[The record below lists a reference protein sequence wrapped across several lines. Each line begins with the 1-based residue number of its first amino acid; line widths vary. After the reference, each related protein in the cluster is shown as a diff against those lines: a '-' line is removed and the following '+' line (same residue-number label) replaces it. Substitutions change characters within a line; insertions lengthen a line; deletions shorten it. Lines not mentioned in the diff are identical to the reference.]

1 MLVVIWEG
9 GCVEKSVLAVMSWH
23 ECRGRC
29 YAKEI
34 LMSQIVA
41 ADNKRRASLTSKQAQ
56 ELQLRAAG
64 LGMRGKLGPPL
75 GCSCLMQPD
84 DC

>member
-1 MLVVIWEG
+1 MLVAIWG
-9 GCVEKSVLAVMSWH
+9 GGRVEKSVLAVMSWY
-23 ECRGRC
+23 ECRGSC
-29 YAKEI
+29 NAKER
-34 LMSQIVA
+34 LVSQIVA

-64 LGMRGKLGPPL
+64 LGRRGNLGPPL